1 MSDTKKILITGT
13 AVTEQGLG
21 PSVGKK
27 RRTSRKQQGGADA
40 KGEPNNVPPVANA
53 PPLLITPTPVPVPA
67 AAAAP
72 APAAAIPPPQQ
83 ANIPPALRGGA
94 KTKVVLEPPKKTA
107 AKLVASKSK
116 TRKAKKIRV
125 SLTGLGKR
133 ITRHK
138 KIQKEARSYS
148 IEDIKKTLVAAK
160 LIKPDS
166 KAPESILRQIYADY
180 QTLKNKAL

>member
-1 MSDTKKILITGT
+1 M
-13 AVTEQGLG
+13 TEQGLG

-27 RRTSRKQQGGADA
+27 RRTSRKQQGGSE
-40 KGEPNNVPPVANA
+40 GNNVPPVANVP
-53 PPLLITPTPVPVPA
+53 PPLVMPA
-67 AAAAP
+67 PIAAP
-72 APAAAIPPPQQ
+72 APAPAPAPAIPPPQQ
-83 ANIPPALRGGA
+83 TNIPPALRGGA

-138 KIQKEARSYS
+138 KIQKEARSHS
-148 IEDIKKTLVAAK
+148 IEEIKKILVAAK
-160 LIKPDS
+160 LIKPES

>member
-1 MSDTKKILITGT
+1 MSDTKQIQITGA
-13 AVTEQGLG
+13 AVTEQRLG
-21 PSVGKK
+21 PAVGKK
-27 RRTSRKQQGGADA
+27 RRTSRKQQGGAE
-40 KGEPNNVPPVANA
+40 GNNVPPA
-53 PPLLITPTPVPVPA
+53 PVPVPA
-67 AAAAP
+67 PAP
-72 APAAAIPPPQQ
+72 APASVPAPHQN
-83 ANIPPALRGGA
+83 NIPPALRGGA

-138 KIQKEARSYS
+138 KIQKEARSHS
-148 IEDIKKTLVAAK
+148 IEEIKKILVAAK
-160 LIKPDS
+160 LIKPES

>member
-1 MSDTKKILITGT
+1 MSDTKKIIITGG

-27 RRTSRKQQGGADA
+27 RRTSRKQQGGAE
-40 KGEPNNVPPVANA
+40 GNNVPPVANA
-53 PPLLITPTPVPVPA
+53 PPLLVVPTPVPA
-67 AAAAP
+67 AAPAP
-72 APAAAIPPPQQ
+72 APAAAAIPPPQQ

>member
-1 MSDTKKILITGT
+1 MSDTKNIRITGG
-13 AVTEQGLG
+13 AVTEGLG

-27 RRTSRKQQGGADA
+27 RRTSRKQQGGTE
-40 KGEPNNVPPVANA
+40 GNNVPPP
-53 PPLLITPTPVPVPA
+53 PPLL
-67 AAAAP
+67 AP
-72 APAAAIPPPQQ
+72 APAPAPAPTPTAAAVPTPHQN
-83 ANIPPALRGGA
+83 NIPPTLRGGA
-94 KTKVVLEPPKKTA
+94 KTKVVLEPPKKMA

-138 KIQKEARSYS
+138 KIQKEARSHS
-148 IEDIKKTLVAAK
+148 IEEIKKTLVAAK
-160 LIKPDS
+160 LIKTES

>member
-1 MSDTKKILITGT
+1 MSDTKKILITGS
-13 AVTEQGLG
+13 AVTEPGLG
-21 PSVGKK
+21 PNVGKK
-27 RRTSRKQQGGADA
+27 RRTSRKQQGGSDGKAE
-40 KGEPNNVPPVANA
+40 GNNVPP
-53 PPLLITPTPVPVPA
+53 PPLLVVPASVAAPVPA
-67 AAAAP
+67 P
-72 APAAAIPPPQQ
+72 AVAAAIPPPQQ

-125 SLTGLGKR
+125 SLAGLGKR

-160 LIKPDS
+160 LIKPES

>member
-1 MSDTKKILITGT
+1 MSDTKEIKITGG
-13 AVTEQGLG
+13 AVTQQGG
-21 PSVGKK
+21 SPTVGKK
-27 RRTSRKQQGGADA
+27 RRTSRKQQGGAE
-40 KGEPNNVPPVANA
+40 GNNVPPVANVPPVVTPAPVVA
-53 PPLLITPTPVPVPA
+53 PPAPA
-67 AAAAP
+67 PP

-160 LIKPDS
+160 LIKPES

>member
-1 MSDTKKILITGT
+1 MSDTKQIQITGS

-27 RRTSRKQQGGADA
+27 RRTSRKQQGGAE
-40 KGEPNNVPPVANA
+40 GNNVPPVANVQ
-53 PPLLITPTPVPVPA
+53 PVVI
-67 AAAAP
+67 AP
-72 APAAAIPPPQQ
+72 APAPAPAPAAAAIPPPQQ

-138 KIQKEARSYS
+138 KIQKEARSHS
-148 IEDIKKTLVAAK
+148 IEEIKKILVAAK
-160 LIKPDS
+160 LIKPES

>member
-1 MSDTKKILITGT
+1 MSDIKQISITGG

-21 PSVGKK
+21 PTVGKK
-27 RRTSRKQQGGADA
+27 RRTSRKQHGGAE
-40 KGEPNNVPPVANA
+40 GNNVPPPVANIPPVVTPA
-53 PPLLITPTPVPVPA
+53 PVVVPP
-67 AAAAP
+67 AP
-72 APAAAIPPPQQ
+72 APPAPTATIPSPQQ

-138 KIQKEARSYS
+138 KIQKEARSHS
-148 IEDIKKTLVAAK
+148 IEEIKKILVAAK
-160 LIKPDS
+160 LIKPES

>member
-1 MSDTKKILITGT
+1 MSDTKQIQITGAAAEVKG
-13 AVTEQGLG
+13 AVN
-21 PSVGKK
+21 KK
-27 RRTSRKQQGGADA
+27 RVSRNNNTNRKNGATPADIPAIITPSPPPPAPPVKVIEPTPDA
-40 KGEPNNVPPVANA
+40 KSLPSTIA
-53 PPLLITPTPVPVPA
+53 
-67 AAAAP
+67 
-72 APAAAIPPPQQ
+72 
-83 ANIPPALRGGA
+83 GGA

-138 KIQKEARSYS
+138 KIQKEARSHS
-148 IEDIKKTLVAAK
+148 IEEIKKILVAAK
-160 LIKPDS
+160 LIKPES

>member
-1 MSDTKKILITGT
+1 MSDTTKKIQITGG
-13 AVTEQGLG
+13 AVTE
-21 PSVGKK
+21 PTVGKK
-27 RRTSRKQQGGADA
+27 RRTSRKQQGGAE
-40 KGEPNNVPPVANA
+40 GNNVPPAANAA
-53 PPLLITPTPVPVPA
+53 PPLVMPAPAPAPAVVPAPA
-67 AAAAP
+67 AAAAATP
-72 APAAAIPPPQQ
+72 APHQN
-83 ANIPPALRGGA
+83 NIPPQLRGGA

-138 KIQKEARSYS
+138 KIQKEARSHS
-148 IEDIKKTLVAAK
+148 IEEIKKTLVAAK
-160 LIKPDS
+160 LIKPES

>member
-1 MSDTKKILITGT
+1 MSDTTKNIQITGG
-13 AVTEQGLG
+13 AVTD
-21 PSVGKK
+21 PTVGKK
-27 RRTSRKQQGGADA
+27 RRTSRKQQGGTEGKAE
-40 KGEPNNVPPVANA
+40 GNNIPPP
-53 PPLLITPTPVPVPA
+53 PPLVA
-67 AAAAP
+67 SAP
-72 APAAAIPPPQQ
+72 APTPTAAAVPTPHQN
-83 ANIPPALRGGA
+83 NIPPTLRGGA
-94 KTKVVLEPPKKTA
+94 KTKVVLEPPKKMA

-138 KIQKEARSYS
+138 KIQKEARSHS
-148 IEDIKKTLVAAK
+148 IEEIKKTLVAAK
-160 LIKPDS
+160 LIKPES

>member
-1 MSDTKKILITGT
+1 MSDTTTKNISITGG
-13 AVTEQGLG
+13 AVTQQGGG

-27 RRTSRKQQGGADA
+27 RRTSRKQQGGAE
-40 KGEPNNVPPVANA
+40 GNNVPPP
-53 PPLLITPTPVPVPA
+53 PPLLVVP
-67 AAAAP
+67 AP
-72 APAAAIPPPQQ
+72 APAPAAVPPPAPAAIPPPQQ
-83 ANIPPALRGGA
+83 NNIPPALRGGA

-138 KIQKEARSYS
+138 KIQKEARSHS
-148 IEDIKKTLVAAK
+148 IEEIKKILVTAK
-160 LIKPDS
+160 LIKPES

>member
-1 MSDTKKILITGT
+1 MSDTKKILITGS
-13 AVTEQGLG
+13 AVTEKGLG
-21 PSVGKK
+21 PTVGKK
-27 RRTSRKQQGGADA
+27 RRTSRKQQGGAE
-40 KGEPNNVPPVANA
+40 GNNVPPEPVANVPPVVAPAPLVA
-53 PPLLITPTPVPVPA
+53 PPAPA
-67 AAAAP
+67 PP
-72 APAAAIPPPQQ
+72 APAATIPSPQQ
-83 ANIPPALRGGA
+83 NNIPPALRGGA

-107 AKLVASKSK
+107 LKLVASKSK

-160 LIKPDS
+160 LIKPES

>member
-21 PSVGKK
+21 PTVGKK
-27 RRTSRKQQGGADA
+27 RRTSRKQQGGAE
-40 KGEPNNVPPVANA
+40 GNNVPPVANVPPVVTPAPVVA
-53 PPLLITPTPVPVPA
+53 PPAPA
-67 AAAAP
+67 PP

-160 LIKPDS
+160 LIKPES

>member
-1 MSDTKKILITGT
+1 MSDTTTKNISITGG
-13 AVTEQGLG
+13 AVTQQGVG

-27 RRTSRKQQGGADA
+27 RRTSRKQQGGAE
-40 KGEPNNVPPVANA
+40 GNNVPPP
-53 PPLLITPTPVPVPA
+53 PPLLVVPTP
-67 AAAAP
+67 AP
-72 APAAAIPPPQQ
+72 APAAAPPPAPTAIPPPQQ
-83 ANIPPALRGGA
+83 NNIPPALRGGA

-138 KIQKEARSYS
+138 KIQKEARSHS
-148 IEDIKKTLVAAK
+148 IEEIKKILVAAK
-160 LIKPDS
+160 LIKPES

>member
-1 MSDTKKILITGT
+1 MSDNKSIRITGG
-13 AVTEQGLG
+13 AVTDGT
-21 PSVGKK
+21 VGKK
-27 RRTSRKQQGGADA
+27 RRTSRKQQGGAE
-40 KGEPNNVPPVANA
+40 GNNVPPP
-53 PPLLITPTPVPVPA
+53 PPLLAP
-67 AAAAP
+67 AP
-72 APAAAIPPPQQ
+72 APAAPPAPAPAPVVPPPQQ
-83 ANIPPALRGGA
+83 SNIPPALRGGA

-138 KIQKEARSYS
+138 KIQKEARSHS
-148 IEDIKKTLVAAK
+148 IEEIKKTLIAAK
-160 LIKPDS
+160 LIKPES

>member
-1 MSDTKKILITGT
+1 MSDTKKILITGA

-27 RRTSRKQQGGADA
+27 RRTSRKQQGGAE
-40 KGEPNNVPPVANA
+40 GNNVPPVANA
-53 PPLLITPTPVPVPA
+53 PPLLVMPTPTPVP
-67 AAAAP
+67 AAAP

>member
-1 MSDTKKILITGT
+1 MSDTKKILITGA

-27 RRTSRKQQGGADA
+27 RRTSRKQQGGAE
-40 KGEPNNVPPVANA
+40 GNNVPPVANA
-53 PPLLITPTPVPVPA
+53 PPLLVVPTPVPA
-67 AAAAP
+67 AAPAP
-72 APAAAIPPPQQ
+72 APAAAAIPPPQQ

>member
-1 MSDTKKILITGT
+1 MSDTKQIQITGG
-13 AVTEQGLG
+13 AVTQQGVG

-27 RRTSRKQQGGADA
+27 RRTSRKQQGGAE
-40 KGEPNNVPPVANA
+40 GNNVPPP
-53 PPLLITPTPVPVPA
+53 PPLLVVPTP
-67 AAAAP
+67 AP
-72 APAAAIPPPQQ
+72 APAAAPPPAPTAIPPPQQ
-83 ANIPPALRGGA
+83 NNIPPALRGGA

-138 KIQKEARSYS
+138 KIQKEARSHS
-148 IEDIKKTLVAAK
+148 IEEIKKILVAAK
-160 LIKPDS
+160 LIKPES

>member
-1 MSDTKKILITGT
+1 MSDTKKILITGS

-27 RRTSRKQQGGADA
+27 RRTSRKQQGGAE
-40 KGEPNNVPPVANA
+40 GNNVPPVANA
-53 PPLLITPTPVPVPA
+53 PPLLVTPTPVPVPA
-67 AAAAP
+67 AAPAP
-72 APAAAIPPPQQ
+72 APAPAAAAIPPPQQ

-107 AKLVASKSK
+107 AKLIASKSK